1 MQSSI
6 MKSIPSNAPNME
18 PLATFSPPA
27 LAFAKIP
34 LSNPSAYLHE
44 AAAEED
50 DEWMIVITSSH
61 HQQVITITDML
72 RT

>member
-1 MQSSI
+1 MNAINHIPI

-34 LSNPSAYLHE
+34 LSNPSAYLHD
-44 AAAEED
+44 AAAVAYD
-50 DEWMIVITSSH
+50 DGE
-61 HQQVITITDML
+61 
-72 RT
+72 

>member
-1 MQSSI
+1 

>member
-1 MQSSI
+1 

-72 RT
+72 GT

>member
-1 MQSSI
+1 

-44 AAAEED
+44 AAAEEED

-61 HQQVITITDML
+61 HQQVITITDM
-72 RT
+72 RGT

>member
-1 MQSSI
+1 MQSSV

-34 LSNPSAYLHE
+34 LSNPSAYLQG
-44 AAAEED
+44 EEY

-72 RT
+72 GT

>member
-1 MQSSI
+1 
-6 MKSIPSNAPNME
+6 ME

-44 AAAEED
+44 AVAEED

-72 RT
+72 GT

>member
-1 MQSSI
+1 

-34 LSNPSAYLHE
+34 LSNPSAYLHAAAA
-44 AAAEED
+44 AAAED
-50 DEWMIVITSSH
+50 DG
-61 HQQVITITDML
+61 
-72 RT
+72 

>member
-1 MQSSI
+1 
-6 MKSIPSNAPNME
+6 ME

-50 DEWMIVITSSH
+50 DEWMIVITSSYY
-61 HQQVITITDML
+61 QQVITITDM
-72 RT
+72 RGT